1 MSVADMAVQGDVVFF
16 SKKMS
21 FEYHSSDTG
30 AIEFARRNNVCEENM
45 EVESVNQRS
54 FLRQAS
60 RKSSTA
66 DLHSW
71 AIA

>member
-54 FLRQAS
+54 FLR
-60 RKSSTA
+60 
-66 DLHSW
+66 
-71 AIA
+71 